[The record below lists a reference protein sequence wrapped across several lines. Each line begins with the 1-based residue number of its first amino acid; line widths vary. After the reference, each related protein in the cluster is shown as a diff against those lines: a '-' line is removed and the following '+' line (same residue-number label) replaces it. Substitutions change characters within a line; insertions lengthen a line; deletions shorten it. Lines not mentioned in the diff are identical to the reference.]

1 MCFPSVNPSFF
12 LHGLTG
18 LLRCPV
24 EVKLQFAQASRVPT
38 AILVS
43 SIRLF
48 VYSPTHLF
56 LVQSI
61 VA

>member
-1 MCFPSVNPSFF
+1 MCFPSVILSFF
-12 LHGLTG
+12 LCGLTG
-18 LLRCPV
+18 QLRSPV
-24 EVKLQFAQASRVPT
+24 EVKLQFAQASQVPT
-38 AILVS
+38 VIFVS